1 MRWVLLL
8 GVVWVL
14 AFAHVA
20 GSAPSSRYVL
30 WSTRTASLPAAPARL
45 LPADLPDD
53 TRRGASADVLDRTT
67 GGRLAVAALDEV
79 VIENVDGSARAAVPV
94 AGVYDAR
101 FSPDGSLLVLA
112 SVDCPSRDYRCEN
125 LSVVDSDGGNLHQ
138 ISSHAGAARWL
149 DDRTLAFVGDVSAA
163 GVGTLELAD
172 PSGRVAR
179 TLGRSF
185 SYPYPAPAPS
195 PNGQLIVGQCRAQLV
210 CVIGAGSVKRV
221 VARFKGA
228 LVETPLW
235 SPDGRRIAL
244 TLAGNGTSTTAVGTI
259 RTASL
264 VQVSS
269 PAYIGTDDEVLGWS
283 PDSRTIL
290 VQRRCAGGLLAG
302 PTPCRDQVFS
312 ELLST
317 HARHRLTRDD
327 RRWEAVRWTRT
338 SLSYVTPPGAPAG

>member
-1 MRWVLLL
+1 M
-8 GVVWVL
+8 
-14 AFAHVA
+14 
-20 GSAPSSRYVL
+20 
-30 WSTRTASLPAAPARL
+30 
-45 LPADLPDD
+45 
-53 TRRGASADVLDRTT
+53 
-67 GGRLAVAALDEV
+67 
-79 VIENVDGSARAAVPV
+79 
-94 AGVYDAR
+94 
-101 FSPDGSLLVLA
+101 
-112 SVDCPSRDYRCEN
+112 DCPSRDYRCEN

-138 ISSHAGAARWL
+138 ISSNAGAARWL

-244 TLAGNGTSTTAVGTI
+244 TLAGNGTSKTAVGTI

-269 PAYIGTDDEVLGWS
+269 PAYIGTDDAVLGWS

>member
-1 MRWVLLL
+1 LVRTVLETCTASRFVRVRWVLLL

-20 GSAPSSRYVL
+20 GSASSSRYVL

-112 SVDCPSRDYRCEN
+112 SMDCPSRDYRCEN

-138 ISSHAGAARWL
+138 ISSNAGAARWL

-244 TLAGNGTSTTAVGTI
+244 TLAGTA
-259 RTASL
+259 
-264 VQVSS
+264 
-269 PAYIGTDDEVLGWS
+269 PARPPSARSGRPRS
-283 PDSRTIL
+283 CRSA
-290 VQRRCAGGLLAG
+290 RR
-302 PTPCRDQVFS
+302 
-312 ELLST
+312 
-317 HARHRLTRDD
+317 
-327 RRWEAVRWTRT
+327 RT
-338 SLSYVTPPGAPAG
+338 SAQTTRFSAGHPTAARFSSSAVAPADCSRGRRRAATRSSANSSRRTRGIA